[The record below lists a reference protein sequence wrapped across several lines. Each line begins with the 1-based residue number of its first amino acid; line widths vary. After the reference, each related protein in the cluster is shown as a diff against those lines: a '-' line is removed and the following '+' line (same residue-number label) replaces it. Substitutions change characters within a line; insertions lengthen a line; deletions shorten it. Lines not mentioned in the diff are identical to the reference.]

1 MSQHPASS
9 QTVVYNAQSNRYVME
24 IIGTLKKYASGRLV
38 LLLFGITTGVYLA
51 ILFYFIPSVL
61 EQAPEMKLFDMS
73 PGGYSYEYASN
84 LLDAI
89 GPTGREIY
97 LKRQLPIDFI
107 YPGLFAV
114 TYTLMLIWLFSK
126 SVDRKSKIFVLVLVP
141 AAAGLFDYIE
151 NIGIISMLIT
161 YPDLSPGWVQFTSIF
176 SILKSILTIV
186 FYVLLIYGFLL
197 FGFKRKHT

>member
-1 MSQHPASS
+1 
-9 QTVVYNAQSNRYVME
+9 ME
-24 IIGTLKKYASGRLV
+24 IIEKLNKYASGRLV
-38 LLLFGITTGVYLA
+38 LLLFGTTTCVYLA

-61 EQAPEMKLFDMS
+61 EQAPGMKLFDMS
-73 PGGYSYEYASN
+73 PGGYSYEYATN

-89 GPTGREIY
+89 GPTGREKY

-114 TYTLMLIWLFSK
+114 TYTLMLTWLFSK
-126 SVDRKSKIFVLVLVP
+126 RIDRKSKIFVLVLVP

-161 YPDLSPGWVQFTSIF
+161 YPALSPGWVQFTSIF
-176 SILKSILTIV
+176 SILKSVMTAA
-186 FYVLLIYGFLL
+186 FYVLLIYGLLL
-197 FGFKRKHT
+197 FGLKRKHT